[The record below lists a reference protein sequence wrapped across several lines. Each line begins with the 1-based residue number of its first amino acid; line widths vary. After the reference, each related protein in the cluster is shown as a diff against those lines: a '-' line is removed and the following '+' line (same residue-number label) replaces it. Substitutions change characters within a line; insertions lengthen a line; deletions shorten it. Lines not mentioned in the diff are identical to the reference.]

1 MWLMIH
7 QLIIMNSNKAKL
19 TVKCSKIFYWAW
31 QNNIICH
38 LVLPHKAK
46 LHEFQR
52 TQLVFFVTA
61 PQFVCIKRMHGGHTL
76 EMRCVGIKATINMK
90 KILTRLRF
98 VYCKDE
104 FSTKKLLNKLWF
116 GLLVLGWSR
125 HKLTRSTVPSAIVQF
140 PSTVRQTVA
149 TTWQHSSH

>member
-19 TVKCSKIFYWAW
+19 IVKCSKIFYWAW

-38 LVLPHKAK
+38 LVLPPKAK
-46 LHEFQR
+46 LCFLCDSPTVCVRQDNAWWTHTGNEVCWDNGNYKHE
-52 TQLVFFVTA
+52 
-61 PQFVCIKRMHGGHTL
+61 
-76 EMRCVGIKATINMK
+76 K
-90 KILTRLRF
+90 KILTSLRF

-104 FSTKKLLNKLWF
+104 FSKEKKKLLNKLWF

-125 HKLTRSTVPSAIVQF
+125 HKLTRSTGLSAVVQF